1 MTGIREMNN
10 QGLTGKGVT
19 VCMVDSGIDSLH
31 PDFSRLHILAW
42 KDLVNARPE
51 PYDDRGH
58 GTAMAGLILASGSIH
73 GVAPDANLIA
83 VKALNSMGIGSPQNV
98 ADGIRFCTDPYGIGT
113 GGADVISLSLGSRSA
128 NFFDVTVYN
137 AVTLA
142 TAKGVFVVVAAG
154 NDGLQDDGDVSSA
167 GQVPLAISVGAV
179 DSNGLRAPFS
189 SIGAR
194 LNRTD
199 PNLKPE
205 IVAPGVQLVSTS
217 PGAHYLTVS
226 GTSPAT
232 AIVAGLL
239 ALLLQARPTLRPGI
253 QIGNILTVKIGLM
266 QGATKA
272 TSQLFPHDPWY
283 GYGIVNGRQTL
294 ASL

>member
-1 MTGIREMNN
+1 MNN
-10 QGLTGKGVT
+10 IGLTGKGVT

-31 PDFSRLHILAW
+31 PDFSKLHILAW
-42 KDLVNARPE
+42 KDLVNGKPE

-83 VKALNSMGIGSPQNV
+83 VKALNFNGVGSPQNV
-98 ADGIRFCTDPYGIGT
+98 ADGIRFCTDPYGNGT
-113 GGADVISLSLGSRSA
+113 AGADIISLSLGSRSA
-128 NFFDVTVYN
+128 NFFDITVYN
-137 AVTLA
+137 AVALA
-142 TAKGVFVVVAAG
+142 TAKGIFVVIAAG

-167 GQVPLAISVGAV
+167 GQAPLAISVGAV
-179 DSNGLRAPFS
+179 DSRGVRAPFS
-189 SIGAR
+189 SIGAS

-205 IVAPGVQLVSTS
+205 IVAPGVQLISTS

-232 AIVAGLL
+232 AIVAGFL
-239 ALLLQARPTLRPGI
+239 ALLLQAKPTLRPGV
-253 QIGNILTVKIGLM
+253 QTGNILTIKLSLM

-272 TSQLFPHDPWY
+272 SGQLAPHDPWY
-283 GYGIVNGRQTL
+283 GYGIVNGPRTL
-294 ASL
+294 ANL